1 MKTTEVIDSYVTA
14 VGRRLPLRRR
24 DDVAYELRGLL
35 ADELAERARDA
46 GREPDEAMAV
56 EMLRGYGTPAETAV
70 RYHRPFVLVP
80 AGDTRIFLIA
90 ALAGGSVISIA
101 GLSALWLPAWIGAIV
116 VFFAGRSL
124 IQHRRPAAFAWRPRR
139 MPDPDH
145 ASRPAGIASIAGL
158 AALVAAY
165 LWPSMLDPRL
175 IYSDSFREV
184 WRMPWLPVLLAALI
198 VVHLIVVVRG
208 HWTDGLRWARTL
220 VTISAAVQIGWHV
233 SYGDVFARPA
243 VDARMLP
250 WLAAL
255 SGALMLLAV
264 AQLVLM
270 WARVRPAPA
279 VAPA

>member
-1 MKTTEVIDSYVTA
+1 MRTTEVIDSYVSA

-35 ADELAERARDA
+35 ADELAERARAA

-56 EMLRGYGTPAETAV
+56 QMLRAYGTPAETAV

-90 ALAGGSVISIA
+90 ALAGGAVISVA
-101 GLSALWLPAWIGAIV
+101 GLSALWLMAWIGTV
-116 VFFAGRSL
+116 VLFFAGRSL
-124 IQHRRPAAFAWRPRR
+124 IQRRRPSAFTWRPRR

-145 ASRPAGIASIAGL
+145 ASRPAGAAAIAGV
-158 AALVAAY
+158 AALGLAY
-165 LWPSMLDPRL
+165 LWPSTLDPSL
-175 IYSDSFREV
+175 VYSDSFRDV

-198 VVHLIVVVRG
+198 VVHLIVVIRG
-208 HWTDGLRWARTL
+208 RWTDGLRWARTM

-233 SYGDVFARPA
+233 SYGDVFARPS

-250 WLAAL
+250 WLAVV
-255 SGALMLLAV
+255 SGALMLLAI